1 MFLKCLIL
9 AGRVFLLGSCACV
22 HAAEPGFLKGH
33 LKIVLSKEVELAD
46 QTQSQDT
53 APNYAGVPLIVLSR
67 DTKKEVTRVVAD
79 SKGNYGIAL
88 QPGDYILDVPGRGP
102 RKLRA
107 KPEPFTVVSNQT
119 VHVDMTV
126 DTGVR

>member
-1 MFLKCLIL
+1 MLLKRLIF
-9 AGRVFLLGSCACV
+9 AGSLFLLSSCACI

-46 QTQSQDT
+46 QTPSRDT
-53 APNYAGVPLIVLSR
+53 ASNYADVPLIVLSR

-79 SKGNYGIAL
+79 SKGDYRIEL
-88 QPGDYILDVPGRGP
+88 SPGDYILDVHGRKP

-107 KPEPFTVVSNQT
+107 KPEPFTVAANQT
-119 VHVDMTV
+119 VQIDMTI